1 VIRFPTVKESEA
13 EVLRIV
19 GNGNMSA
26 GLREVIEIY
35 RQLWEIGYRPT
46 VPLKFFIR
54 QWAKKK
60 PPVKGAKRW
69 STVPPEYN
77 PK

>member
-1 VIRFPTVKESEA
+1 MIRFPTVKESEA

-35 RQLWEIGYRPT
+35 RQLWELGYRPT

-60 PPVKGAKRW
+60 PPVKGAKRII
-69 STVPPEYN
+69 SDGGPV
-77 PK
+77 